1 MTNKYTPYMPNIRKQ
16 SNVVDAVL
24 TYTKTKKLPGLGPIT
39 KKLNQLQLFSIFQ
52 FNYNYTSKIFLS
64 ITITSFQLQL
74 HFYYVEPFV
83 NYVAC
88 VADCVY
94 E

>member
-1 MTNKYTPYMPNIRKQ
+1 MV
-16 SNVVDAVL
+16 SNNVSGSYV
-24 TYTKTKKLPGLGPIT
+24 KKEVWVQLKKIKSIT
-39 KKLNQLQLFSIFQ
+39 ITIILIFQ
-52 FNYNYTSKIFLS
+52 FSYSYTSKISKS
-64 ITITSFQLQL
+64 ITIAPFQLQL
-74 HFYYVEPFV
+74 HLYYTEPFV